1 MSAGLSDDV
10 SELVCSSVFSVFLS
24 DTLLSGN
31 IIAGLVSE
39 AACGKPLASVAGEVS
54 SVDDDGCVGAD
65 VGSGCSVGRVV
76 VDDFSCGSLRDSSGL
91 DSGAD
96 DCAGDSELE
105 IDGDETGD
113 EVVLND
119 GIGSSVSLDAGF
131 GSGFVIEI
139 GTAAD
144 TGVVLVVGGS
154 VGIGALA
161 GVDDRVASTET
172 DGLFI
177 SGVDDGDGDI
187 AAEVGVGD
195 GDGDGDGDVE
205 SDEASDA
212 DTGVDIDGDEAVD
225 DDGVSGLMV
234 SGGSGADGA
243 AAGEDGVDET
253 EVTDVASEEGMG
265 VDGNGCSGVD
275 VGSGCSVGRGVVGT
289 AALGVVDNDT
299 VGDAAG

>member
-1 MSAGLSDDV
+1 MDG
-10 SELVCSSVFSVFLS
+10 
-24 DTLLSGN
+24 
-31 IIAGLVSE
+31 
-39 AACGKPLASVAGEVS
+39 
-54 SVDDDGCVGAD
+54 DGCVGTD
-65 VGSGCSVGRVV
+65 VGSGCSVGRGV
-76 VDDFSCGSLRDSSGL
+76 VDGFSCGSPRDSSGV
-91 DSGAD
+91 DAGAD

-144 TGVVLVVGGS
+144 TGVILVVGGS
-154 VGIGALA
+154 VGIGASD

-177 SGVDDGDGDI
+177 SGVGDGDGDI
-187 AAEVGVGD
+187 AAKAGD
-195 GDGDGDGDVE
+195 GDWDRDVE
-205 SDEASDA
+205 SDEATSA
-212 DTGVDIDGDEAVD
+212 DTGVGIDGDEAVD

-234 SGGSGADGA
+234 SGGIGVDGA

-253 EVTDVASEEGMG
+253 EVTDVAGEEGMG
-265 VDGNGCSGVD
+265 VDGNGCVGVD
-275 VGSGCSVGRGVVGT
+275 VGSGCSVGCGVVGT
-289 AALGVVDNDT
+289 AALDAIDNDT

>member
-10 SELVCSSVFSVFLS
+10 SELVCSSIFSVFLS

-39 AACGKPLASVAGEVS
+39 AACGKPLASVAGEVT
-54 SVDDDGCVGAD
+54 SVDSDGCAGVD

-76 VDDFSCGSLRDSSGL
+76 VDGFSRGSPRDSSGL
-91 DSGAD
+91 DSDAD
-96 DCAGDSELE
+96 GCAGGSEFE
-105 IDGDETGD
+105 IDGD

-139 GTAAD
+139 GTAVD
-144 TGVVLVVGGS
+144 TGVVLVVGGA
-154 VGIGALA
+154 VDIGASA
-161 GVDDRVASTET
+161 GVDDRVASTEA

-177 SGVDDGDGDI
+177 SGVDDGDI
-187 AAEVGVGD
+187 AAEV
-195 GDGDGDGDVE
+195 GDGDVE
-205 SDEASDA
+205 SDEATGADA
-212 DTGVDIDGDEAVD
+212 GVDIVGDKAVD

-234 SGGSGADGA
+234 SGGIGVDGA

-275 VGSGCSVGRGVVGT
+275 VGSGCSVGRGVMGV
-289 AALGVVDNDT
+289 AALGVVDDDT
-299 VGDAAG
+299 AVDAAG

>member
-10 SELVCSSVFSVFLS
+10 SELVCLSIFSVFLS

-31 IIAGLVSE
+31 IIAGLASE

-54 SVDDDGCVGAD
+54 SGDDDGCVGVD

-76 VDDFSCGSLRDSSGL
+76 VDDFSCDSLRDSSGL
-91 DSGAD
+91 DSGAN

-131 GSGFVIEI
+131 GSGFVVEI

-154 VGIGALA
+154 VGIGAPA
-161 GVDDRVASTET
+161 GVDGRVVSTEA

-177 SGVDDGDGDI
+177 SGVGDGGVGV
-187 AAEVGVGD
+187 AAEAGD
-195 GDGDGDGDVE
+195 GDGDGDGDRDVE
-205 SDEASDA
+205 SDEATGVGA
-212 DTGVDIDGDEAVD
+212 GVDIDGNEVVD

-234 SGGSGADGA
+234 SGGIGFDGA

-253 EVTDVASEEGMG
+253 EVTDVAGEEDMG
-265 VDGNGCSGVD
+265 VDGEGCVGTD
-275 VGSGCSVGRGVVGT
+275 VGSG
-289 AALGVVDNDT
+289 
-299 VGDAAG
+299 

>member
-10 SELVCSSVFSVFLS
+10 SELVCSSIFSVFLS

-39 AACGKPLASVAGEVS
+39 AACGKPLASVAGEVT
-54 SVDDDGCVGAD
+54 SVDSDGCAGVD

-76 VDDFSCGSLRDSSGL
+76 VDGFSRGSLRDSSGL

-154 VGIGALA
+154 VGIGASD

-177 SGVDDGDGDI
+177 SGVGDGDI
-187 AAEVGVGD
+187 AAEAGD
-195 GDGDGDGDVE
+195 GDWDGDVE
-205 SDEASDA
+205 SDEATSA
-212 DTGVDIDGDEAVD
+212 DTGVGIDGDEAVD
-225 DDGVSGLMV
+225 DDGVSGLIV
-234 SGGSGADGA
+234 RGGIGVDGA

-275 VGSGCSVGRGVVGT
+275 VGSGCSVGRVVVGT
-289 AALGVVDNDT
+289 PALGVVDNDT

>member
-1 MSAGLSDDV
+1 MDGNGCSGVDV
-10 SELVCSSVFSVFLS
+10 
-24 DTLLSGN
+24 D
-31 IIAGLVSE
+31 
-39 AACGKPLASVAGEVS
+39 
-54 SVDDDGCVGAD
+54 
-65 VGSGCSVGRVV
+65 SGCSVGRVV

-91 DSGAD
+91 DSGAN

-131 GSGFVIEI
+131 GSGFVVEI

-154 VGIGALA
+154 VGIGAPA
-161 GVDDRVASTET
+161 GVDGRVVSTEA

-187 AAEVGVGD
+187 AAEAGD
-195 GDGDGDGDVE
+195 GDGDGDRDVE
-205 SDEASDA
+205 SDEATGVGA
-212 DTGVDIDGDEAVD
+212 GVDIDGNEVVD

-234 SGGSGADGA
+234 SGGIGFDGA

-253 EVTDVASEEGMG
+253 EVTDVAGEEDMG
-265 VDGNGCSGVD
+265 VDGDGCVGTD

-289 AALGVVDNDT
+289 AALDAIDNDT

>member
-1 MSAGLSDDV
+1 MDGNGCSGVDV
-10 SELVCSSVFSVFLS
+10 
-24 DTLLSGN
+24 D
-31 IIAGLVSE
+31 
-39 AACGKPLASVAGEVS
+39 
-54 SVDDDGCVGAD
+54 
-65 VGSGCSVGRVV
+65 SGCSVGRGV

-154 VGIGALA
+154 VGTGAPA
-161 GVDDRVASTET
+161 RVDGRVTSTET

-177 SGVDDGDGDI
+177 SGVGDGDI
-187 AAEVGVGD
+187 AAEAGD
-195 GDGDGDGDVE
+195 GDWDVE
-205 SDEASDA
+205 SDEATDA
-212 DTGVDIDGDEAVD
+212 GTGIDIDGNEVVD

-234 SGGSGADGA
+234 SGGIGFDGA
-243 AAGEDGVDET
+243 AVGEDGADET
-253 EVTDVASEEGMG
+253 EVTDVAGEEGMG
-265 VDGNGCSGVD
+265 VDGDGCVGTD

>member
-1 MSAGLSDDV
+1 MP
-10 SELVCSSVFSVFLS
+10 ELVCSSIFSVFLS

-39 AACGKPLASVAGEVS
+39 AACGKPLASVAGEIS
-54 SVDDDGCVGAD
+54 SVDGDGCSGVD
-65 VGSGCSVGRVV
+65 VGSGCSVGRGVA
-76 VDDFSCGSLRDSSGL
+76 DGFSCGSLRDSLGL

-96 DCAGDSELE
+96 DCTGGSEFE
-105 IDGDETGD
+105 IDGD

-154 VGIGALA
+154 VGIGAPA

-187 AAEVGVGD
+187 AAEVG
-195 GDGDGDGDVE
+195 DGDGDVE

-212 DTGVDIDGDEAVD
+212 DTGVDIVG
-225 DDGVSGLMV
+225 DGVSGLMV
-234 SGGSGADGA
+234 SGGIGVDGA

-253 EVTDVASEEGMG
+253 EVTDVAGEEGMR
-265 VDGNGCSGVD
+265 VDDDGCVGTD
-275 VGSGCSVGRGVVGT
+275 IGSGCSVGRGVVGT

>member
-1 MSAGLSDDV
+1 M
-10 SELVCSSVFSVFLS
+10 
-24 DTLLSGN
+24 
-31 IIAGLVSE
+31 
-39 AACGKPLASVAGEVS
+39 
-54 SVDDDGCVGAD
+54 DDDGCVGVD

-76 VDDFSCGSLRDSSGL
+76 VDGFSCDSLRDSSGL

-154 VGIGALA
+154 VGIGAPA
-161 GVDDRVASTET
+161 GVDGRVTSTET

-177 SGVDDGDGDI
+177 SGVGDGGGDI
-187 AAEVGVGD
+187 AAEVGD
-195 GDGDGDGDVE
+195 KDGDVD
-205 SDEASDA
+205 SDEATGADA
-212 DTGVDIDGDEAVD
+212 GVDIDGDEAVD
-225 DDGVSGLMV
+225 DNGVSGLMV
-234 SGGSGADGA
+234 SGGIGVDGA
-243 AAGEDGVDET
+243 VTGEDEVDEI
-253 EVTDVASEEGMG
+253 EVTDVAGEEGMG
-265 VDGNGCSGVD
+265 VDGDGCVGVD
-275 VGSGCSVGRGVVGT
+275 VGSGCSVGRGVAGT
-289 AALGVVDNDT
+289 AALGIVDNDT

>member
-54 SVDDDGCVGAD
+54 SVDDDGCVGVD
-65 VGSGCSVGRVV
+65 VGSGCPVGRVV

-154 VGIGALA
+154 VGIGAPA

-172 DGLFI
+172 DSLFI

-187 AAEVGVGD
+187 AAEV
-195 GDGDGDGDVE
+195 GDGDGDVE

-212 DTGVDIDGDEAVD
+212 DTGVDIVG
-225 DDGVSGLMV
+225 DGVSGLMV
-234 SGGSGADGA
+234 SGGIGVDGA
-243 AAGEDGVDET
+243 VTGEDGVDET
-253 EVTDVASEEGMG
+253 EVTDVAGEEGMG
-265 VDGNGCSGVD
+265 VDGDGCVGTD

>member
-1 MSAGLSDDV
+1 M
-10 SELVCSSVFSVFLS
+10 
-24 DTLLSGN
+24 
-31 IIAGLVSE
+31 
-39 AACGKPLASVAGEVS
+39 
-54 SVDDDGCVGAD
+54 DDDGCVGVD

-76 VDDFSCGSLRDSSGL
+76 VDDFSCDSLRDSSGL

-131 GSGFVIEI
+131 GFVIEI

-154 VGIGALA
+154 VGIGAPA
-161 GVDDRVASTET
+161 GVDGRVASTEA

-177 SGVDDGDGDI
+177 SGVGNGG
-187 AAEVGVGD
+187 VGVVTEV
-195 GDGDGDGDVE
+195 GDGDGDVE
-205 SDEASDA
+205 SDEA
-212 DTGVDIDGDEAVD
+212 TGAGAGVGIDEDEAVD

-234 SGGSGADGA
+234 SGGIGVDGA

-253 EVTDVASEEGMG
+253 EVTDVAGEEGMG
-265 VDGNGCSGVD
+265 VDGNGCCGVD
-275 VGSGCSVGRGVVGT
+275 VGSGCSVGCGVVGT

>member
-1 MSAGLSDDV
+1 MDG
-10 SELVCSSVFSVFLS
+10 
-24 DTLLSGN
+24 
-31 IIAGLVSE
+31 
-39 AACGKPLASVAGEVS
+39 
-54 SVDDDGCVGAD
+54 DGCVGVD

-154 VGIGALA
+154 VGIGAPA

-187 AAEVGVGD
+187 AAEVG
-195 GDGDGDGDVE
+195 DGDGDVE

-212 DTGVDIDGDEAVD
+212 DTGVDIVG
-225 DDGVSGLMV
+225 DGVSGLMV
-234 SGGSGADGA
+234 SGGIGVDGA

-253 EVTDVASEEGMG
+253 EVTDVAGEEGMG
-265 VDGNGCSGVD
+265 VDGDGCVGTD

-289 AALGVVDNDT
+289 AALDAIDNDT

>member
-1 MSAGLSDDV
+1 M
-10 SELVCSSVFSVFLS
+10 
-24 DTLLSGN
+24 
-31 IIAGLVSE
+31 
-39 AACGKPLASVAGEVS
+39 
-54 SVDDDGCVGAD
+54 DDDGCSGVD
-65 VGSGCSVGRVV
+65 VGSGCSVGRGV
-76 VDDFSCGSLRDSSGL
+76 VDGFSCGSPRDSSGL

-96 DCAGDSELE
+96 DCTGGSEFE
-105 IDGDETGD
+105 IDGDD
-113 EVVLND
+113 VVLND

-154 VGIGALA
+154 VGIGTPA

-177 SGVDDGDGDI
+177 SGVGDGGVGV
-187 AAEVGVGD
+187 AAEA
-195 GDGDGDGDVE
+195 GDGDGDVE
-205 SDEASDA
+205 SDEATGVGA
-212 DTGVDIDGDEAVD
+212 DVDIDGDEVVN
-225 DDGVSGLMV
+225 DDGVSGLIV
-234 SGGSGADGA
+234 RGGIGVDGA
-243 AAGEDGVDET
+243 AVGEDGADET
-253 EVTDVASEEGMG
+253 EVTDVAGEEGMG
-265 VDGNGCSGVD
+265 VDGDGCVGTD

>member
-10 SELVCSSVFSVFLS
+10 SELVCSSIFSVFLS

-31 IIAGLVSE
+31 IIAGLASE

-54 SVDDDGCVGAD
+54 SVDGNGCSGVD
-65 VGSGCSVGRVV
+65 VGSGCSVGCGVA
-76 VDDFSCGSLRDSSGL
+76 DGFSCGSPRDSSGL

-105 IDGDETGD
+105 IDDDETGD

-154 VGIGALA
+154 VGIGASDR
-161 GVDDRVASTET
+161 VDDRVASTET

-187 AAEVGVGD
+187 AAEA
-195 GDGDGDGDVE
+195 GDGDVD
-205 SDEASDA
+205 SDEASGADA
-212 DTGVDIDGDEAVD
+212 GVDIVGDEVVD

-234 SGGSGADGA
+234 SGGIGFDGA
-243 AAGEDGVDET
+243 AVGEDRVDEI
-253 EVTDVASEEGMG
+253 EVTDVAGEEGMG
-265 VDGNGCSGVD
+265 VDGNGCVGVD
-275 VGSGCSVGRGVVGT
+275 VGSGCSVGCGVVGT
-289 AALGVVDNDT
+289 AALDAIDNDT
-299 VGDAAG
+299 VGDAAD

>member
-1 MSAGLSDDV
+1 M
-10 SELVCSSVFSVFLS
+10 
-24 DTLLSGN
+24 
-31 IIAGLVSE
+31 
-39 AACGKPLASVAGEVS
+39 
-54 SVDDDGCVGAD
+54 DDDGCVGVD

-144 TGVVLVVGGS
+144 TGVVLVVSGS
-154 VGIGALA
+154 VGIDALA

-177 SGVDDGDGDI
+177 SGVGDGGVGV
-187 AAEVGVGD
+187 AAEA

-205 SDEASDA
+205 SDEA
-212 DTGVDIDGDEAVD
+212 TGVGADVGIDGDEVVN
-225 DDGVSGLMV
+225 DDGVSGLIV
-234 SGGSGADGA
+234 RGGIGVDGA
-243 AAGEDGVDET
+243 VTGEDGADET
-253 EVTDVASEEGMG
+253 EVTDVAGEEGMG
-265 VDGNGCSGVD
+265 VDGDGCVGTD